1 MEAHKDFELFLQN
14 QNDSFNTVQYNHQ
27 QRGVLFAMQIVGR
40 EKYVVLETESDI
52 DMAAE
57 LDAQFIQR
65 ISWKNM
71 D

>member
-1 MEAHKDFELFLQN
+1 
-14 QNDSFNTVQYNHQ
+14 
-27 QRGVLFAMQIVGR
+27 MQIVGR